1 MSYEEVKTASD
12 ILEAFRKCKNPGEEI
27 DLFESLATRTEPPI
41 EPFQEILQTVKIESV
56 LALTIKALGLI
67 TNPEIKL
74 QLKQNDK
81 LLAMLS
87 DRSKSGQSDLIRWNA
102 ATTIDK
108 IGFGFLA
115 ISQHLAEEPFQIFY
129 KILTSKQKILI
140 DLDDP
145 SKGELKTIEKSIAK
159 ESIDFWTY
167 GPTYD
172 LRSISSK
179 YHGDNYLTIVTAVV
193 KKQDIYGIKEHNK
206 LLKKAEERDYPDRL
220 TKETYENQVFERF
233 IQRLSAKFI
242 KSKNAELFNLAI
254 VTQGHSLQS
263 DDPATRLRAASIL
276 LAIDEKQLT
285 GLDFTPKLLALSTA
299 ISACDFDSEPDFSYP
314 ELSYEDLGKI
324 LGNLKVARELVSRD
338 RISEYLIA
346 STNKVSKDISLLSPE
361 KNLKQILSETA
372 QAELEEKIKQGKLAR
387 AEKQRLAKK
396 EDEAWNNTNS
406 LEIERDKIHTIKAIL
421 SAALPA
427 IDALDNSLYL
437 QLRGISIQSIP
448 TDDNSLIGYRQS
460 IITKVK
466 SLPAKYQADNKL
478 KLEELISID
487 LGLKSKISKLQKEE
501 STIKIGYGF
510 MAIGGVFILI
520 PNLGTLFIGAIFI
533 GIFIYIQRMEID
545 RIALVEKLTKTID
558 ENTAKSE
565 KIIANLKVIDGLM
578 SLISK

>member
-1 MSYEEVKTASD
+1 
-12 ILEAFRKCKNPGEEI
+12 
-27 DLFESLATRTEPPI
+27 
-41 EPFQEILQTVKIESV
+41 
-56 LALTIKALGLI
+56 
-67 TNPEIKL
+67 
-74 QLKQNDK
+74 
-81 LLAMLS
+81 
-87 DRSKSGQSDLIRWNA
+87 
-102 ATTIDK
+102 
-108 IGFGFLA
+108 
-115 ISQHLAEEPFQIFY
+115 
-129 KILTSKQKILI
+129 
-140 DLDDP
+140 
-145 SKGELKTIEKSIAK
+145 
-159 ESIDFWTY
+159 
-167 GPTYD
+167 
-172 LRSISSK
+172 
-179 YHGDNYLTIVTAVV
+179 
-193 KKQDIYGIKEHNK
+193 
-206 LLKKAEERDYPDRL
+206 
-220 TKETYENQVFERF
+220 
-233 IQRLSAKFI
+233 
-242 KSKNAELFNLAI
+242 
-254 VTQGHSLQS
+254 
-263 DDPATRLRAASIL
+263 
-276 LAIDEKQLT
+276 
-285 GLDFTPKLLALSTA
+285 
-299 ISACDFDSEPDFSYP
+299 
-314 ELSYEDLGKI
+314 
-324 LGNLKVARELVSRD
+324 LKVARELVSRD

-533 GIFIYIQRMEID
+533 GVFIYIQRMEID
-545 RIALVEKLTKTID
+545 RITLVEKLTKTID

-565 KIIANLKVIDGLM
+565 KIIANLKVIDDLM